1 MQTAYST
8 HMITIMLKKMQKISI
23 NQLNKKSLPNYYHV
37 CNTLQLS
44 LNLENNRT
52 LANVII
58 VH

>member
-23 NQLNKKSLPNYYHV
+23 NQLNKKSLLNYYHV